1 MSHVLQLVVLEYQ
14 QAHLLLYDELMFTAR
29 DMIPMQSWKL
39 KDDLVV
45 SNGTAIVG
53 QHTSVC
59 RIMLEPT

>member
-29 DMIPMQSWKL
+29 DMIPMQSWRL

-53 QHTSVC
+53 
-59 RIMLEPT
+59 